1 MLWFIYLPFSTPFH
15 WMHCFIHVYV
25 HFFWVGG
32 ELEGECID
40 LTFFFDKKLKRGKNV
55 CVNNSFF
62 LGNLI
67 LDAS

>member
-40 LTFFFDKKLKRGKNV
+40 LTSFFDKKLKRGKNL
-55 CVNNSFF
+55 CEE
-62 LGNLI
+62 
-67 LDAS
+67 